1 MDIQAHLMENHHT
14 PHHLLG
20 MVPQAIKHLHQTI
33 SPLLQAITP
42 LLQAI
47 TPLLQA
53 ITPLLQAIT
62 PLLQAI
68 TIPPLPTVLLIATE
82 HLKHRHTVNTEHLL
96 PLPMDIREVFIG
108 GTRAQVVIRG

>member
-14 PHHLLG
+14 PHHQLG
-20 MVPQAIKHLHQTI
+20 MVPQAIKHLH
-33 SPLLQAITP
+33 
-42 LLQAI
+42 QAI

-82 HLKHRHTVNTEHLL
+82 HLKHRHTVNTEHLP

-108 GTRAQVVIRG
+108 GTRAQVLTRG